1 MPSAVASGIVGDSEN
16 DEINL
21 VAAGRRSI
29 RLGKRSPIGLFRT
42 IVVGAKWSD
51 LSDGDILEAA
61 EAIKEL
67 RKASP
72 LPSVPVLKSPPAET
86 PSSNI
91 DTIRKAAAG
100 KR

>member
-21 VAAGRRSI
+21 VAAGLRSI

-42 IVVGAKWSD
+42 IVAGAKWTD

-61 EAIKEL
+61 EAIKQL
-67 RKASP
+67 RKGPAFDA
-72 LPSVPVLKSPPAET
+72 VPVLKSPPTET
-86 PSSNI
+86 PSGNI
-91 DTIRKAAAG
+91 EAIRKAAAG